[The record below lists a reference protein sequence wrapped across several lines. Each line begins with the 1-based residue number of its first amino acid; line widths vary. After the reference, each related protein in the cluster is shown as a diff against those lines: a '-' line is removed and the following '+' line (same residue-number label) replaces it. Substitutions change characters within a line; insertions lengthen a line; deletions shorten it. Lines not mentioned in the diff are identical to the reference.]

1 MAKTDTPEPQPEAAA
16 PVDEAPQAPSETP
29 QARDAP
35 SGDDPQPRDEAQD
48 PADADRAELAA
59 SVEAALFSSD
69 KPMPAAKVNEV
80 AQVGG
85 VRAVRKA
92 VDDLNA
98 EYERSGRSFR
108 IVEIAGG
115 YQYQTLPE
123 YGDVLAR
130 LRKSR
135 SDTRL
140 SQAALETLAIVAY
153 RQPVVRADIENIRG
167 VACGEVLRGLME
179 KNLLRIAGRA
189 EELGRPILY
198 GTTRHF
204 LELFGL
210 ADIEDLPNAE
220 QLRMPPGA
228 AETIDETEEPPD
240 DGPVDAEAAAPDET
254 PAEDAP
260 REKPPAAE
268 ASDEDDDEEEFVD
281 DDELDDDDEF
291 IDNDD
296 DDDEFEDDD
305 DEFIDDDDAEF
316 EDDDE
321 DDED

>member
-1 MAKTDTPEPQPEAAA
+1 MAETDAPEPQPEAPA
-16 PVDEAPQAPSETP
+16 PGGAPPQAPGETP
-29 QARDAP
+29 QAPDAP
-35 SGDDPQPRDEAQD
+35 PAAESAPEPAAAEA
-48 PADADRAELAA
+48 PTSAEADRAELAA

-69 KPMPAAKVNEV
+69 RPMPAAKVNEI

-85 VRAVRKA
+85 VRAVRNA
-92 VDDLNA
+92 VEDLNA
-98 EYERSGRSFR
+98 EYDRSGRSFR

-153 RQPVVRADIENIRG
+153 RQPVVRADIESIRG

-179 KNLLRIAGRA
+179 KNLLRITGRA

-228 AETIDETEEPPD
+228 EEKTDETEEASD
-240 DGPVDAEAAAPDET
+240 EEPVGVDET
-254 PAEDAP
+254 EDAP
-260 REKPPAAE
+260 EPPAPK
-268 ASDEDDDEEEFVD
+268 ASNDDDDEDDDE
-281 DDELDDDDEF
+281 
-291 IDNDD
+291 
-296 DDDEFEDDD
+296 DDEFEDDD
-305 DEFIDDDDAEF
+305 DEDDD
-316 EDDDE
+316 
-321 DDED
+321 